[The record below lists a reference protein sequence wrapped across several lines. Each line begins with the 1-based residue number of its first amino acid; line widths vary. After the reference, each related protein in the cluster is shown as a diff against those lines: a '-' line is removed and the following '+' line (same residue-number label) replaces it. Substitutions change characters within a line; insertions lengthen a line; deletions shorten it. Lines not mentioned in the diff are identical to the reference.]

1 MSLLGSY
8 GKAWKG
14 VTKGALTGGT
24 SLLGD
29 AFGGGG
35 VPNNLAQIL
44 GTLGEAQAQSK
55 IGYAKAG
62 AALDAQVPAVQRAY
76 KMQGE
81 NLRYLADQ
89 SHQIA
94 QRQGA
99 SNQARAQAQVQ
110 ARGGGA
116 SNLATLATRGVT
128 GDTNRALA
136 QIDQLAGQHFG
147 QLAQGEASD
156 LSRIAGQKANLTAQ
170 GTNAQTSLYGS
181 MADAYGNIQ
190 FQPKKNIWDILGAAA
205 PIIGTFAGG
214 PAGGAAGAAIG
225 QTLSSQGGG
234 ASSGGGSQF
243 FGF

>member
-1 MSLLGSY
+1 MSFLGGY

-14 VTKGALTGGT
+14 ITKGALTGGT

-44 GTLGEAQAQSK
+44 GTLNQAQAESR

-62 AALDAQVPAVQRAY
+62 AQLDAQVPAIQKAY

-81 NLRYLADQ
+81 NLRYLADK
-89 SHQIA
+89 SHGIA
-94 QRQGA
+94 QQQGLA
-99 SNQARAQAQVQ
+99 NQARAQAQVQ

-136 QIDQLAGQHFG
+136 QIDELAGQHFG
-147 QLAQGEASD
+147 DLARGEAGA
-156 LSRIAGQKANLTAQ
+156 LSSIAGQKANLTAQ

-181 MADAYGNIQ
+181 MADAYGNQQ
-190 FQPKKNIWDILGAAA
+190 FVPKKNIWDVLGAAA
-205 PIIGTFAGG
+205 PIVGTFAG
-214 PAGGAAGAAIG
+214 
-225 QTLSSQGGG
+225 LGGG
-234 ASSGGGSQF
+234 GGGSSGGAPQTSYYSGEGIF
-243 FGF
+243 